1 MKPEHHGSA
10 LLNRVGNIGLK
21 LVRRNMAQLRS
32 SFLEYPEHHN
42 SPLSFEAGCFEV
54 VPERHSACRSLFGPT
69 LSPFHGAFT
78 SLLRWEL
85 SKE

>member
-10 LLNRVGNIGLK
+10 LLNRAGNIGLK

-32 SFLEYPEHHN
+32 SFMEYFLNIVILLYP
-42 SPLSFEAGCFEV
+42 SSVA
-54 VPERHSACRSLFGPT
+54 PERHSACRSLFGLA

-78 SLLRWEL
+78 SLSRWEL